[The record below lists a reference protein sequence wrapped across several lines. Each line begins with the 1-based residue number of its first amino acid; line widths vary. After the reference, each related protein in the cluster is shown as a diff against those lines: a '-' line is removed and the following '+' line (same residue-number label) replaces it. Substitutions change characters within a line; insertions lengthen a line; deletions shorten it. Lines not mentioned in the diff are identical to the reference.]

1 MTHTTPADPVA
12 AAQALAPQ
20 IRAHA
25 DENEAA
31 RRLAPDLAQALS
43 AAGLFQMCVPRR
55 FGGGEVAPGVLVRA
69 IETVAEADGS
79 AGWCV
84 MIGATT
90 GVIAAYLPE
99 AVADEVYGGPDRPV
113 SGGVFAPHGTARA
126 DDGAYVVSGQ
136 WPFASGCQHC
146 SWLMGG
152 AVLLDDSGPRR
163 LPNGM
168 PDARMLLFPARDVE
182 IVDTWAVSGLRGTG
196 SHDIRVTNLRVPAA
210 RSVSLMV
217 DRPRQDGAL
226 YVFPVFGLLAMGIA
240 GVSLGIARQAIGE
253 LTSLAA
259 GKTPTG
265 SRRKLAERPLVQMQ
279 VAQAEAAVRASRAFL
294 YDTIEETWAAARA
307 EGRISLQQ
315 RATLRLAATHAT
327 TSAAAAVDLM
337 YTAGGGTAIYARS
350 PLQRCFR
357 DIHVATQHLM
367 VAAPTY
373 ELVGRVLLGLETDTA
388 QL

>member
-1 MTHTTPADPVA
+1 MTNPTPSDPVA
-12 AAQALAPQ
+12 AARALAPQ

-31 RRLAPDLAQALS
+31 RRLAPELAEALN
-43 AAGLFQMCVPRR
+43 AAGLFHMCVPRR
-55 FGGGEVAPGVLVRA
+55 FGGGEVTPGVLVRA
-69 IETVAEADGS
+69 IETVAESDGS

-99 AVADEVYGGPDRPV
+99 SIAEQVYGGPGRRV
-113 SGGVFAPHGTARA
+113 SGGVFAPHGTARV
-126 DDGAYVVSGQ
+126 DDGVYVVSGQ

-152 AVLLDDSGPRR
+152 AIIVEDGEPRR

-182 IVDTWAVSGLRGTG
+182 ILDTWAVSGLRGTG
-196 SHDIRVTNLRVPAA
+196 SHDIRVTNLRVPVE
-210 RSVSLMV
+210 RSVSLAL
-217 DRPRQDGAL
+217 DPPKQEGAL

-240 GVSLGIARQAIGE
+240 SVSLGIARRAINE
-253 LTSLAA
+253 LTALAA

-265 SRRKLAERPLVQMQ
+265 SRRSLAERPLAQMQ
-279 VAQAEAAVRASRAFL
+279 VAQAEASVRASRALL
-294 YDTIEETWAAARA
+294 YDTIDRTWAAVQA
-307 EGRISLQQ
+307 EGRISLRQ
-315 RATLRLAATHAT
+315 RAMLRLAATHAT

-337 YTAGGGTAIYARS
+337 YTAGGGTSIYARS
-350 PLQRCFR
+350 ALQRCFR

-367 VAAPTY
+367 VAGPTY